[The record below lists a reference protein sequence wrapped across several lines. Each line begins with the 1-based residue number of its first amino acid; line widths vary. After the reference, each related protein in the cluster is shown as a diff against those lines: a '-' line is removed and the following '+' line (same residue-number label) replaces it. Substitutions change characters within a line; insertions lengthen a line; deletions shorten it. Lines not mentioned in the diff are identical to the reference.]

1 MFKRPFTIQD
11 IIDFFRI
18 DLWRIRLE
26 TVSPRRSFLLRQ
38 LRIISLSIRG
48 FDEDKCGL
56 RASALT
62 FYSLLSVVPVAAML
76 FGIAKGFGIQ
86 NRLEQELVGRLKGQ
100 EEVVAYIIDFAHA
113 MLENTKGGVIA
124 GIGLLVLFWLIIKL
138 LGNIEKSFNEIWGIP
153 KPRSLG
159 RKLSDYLS
167 IMLVC
172 PVLLVMS
179 SSVTVFITTQITSIT
194 QKIDLLGP
202 ISPLIIFSLKLLPYC
217 VIWIL
222 FSFVYIFMPHT
233 KVNFRS
239 GLLGGVVAGTIYVI
253 LQWAYINFQIGVS
266 RYGAIYGSFAALPL
280 FLTWL
285 QLSWLVVLFG
295 AEISFAHQN
304 VGTYEFEPDA
314 ENVSHSFKTL
324 LALRVTHICVERF
337 NKGEDPWS
345 AARICSYLEAPAR
358 LVNQVLYELVK
369 CNVLRETNNSNGD
382 EPLFLPARNVDILSV
397 SYVIDTLER
406 CGNSDIH
413 IAKSEELDKISDC
426 LIEFSNIIDNSKSN
440 ILLKDI

>member
-1 MFKRPFTIQD
+1 MRILPFTIQD
-11 IIDFFRI
+11 IINFFKT

-38 LRIISLSIRG
+38 LRVIILSIRG

-86 NRLEQELVGRLKGQ
+86 KRLEEELVGKLKGQ
-100 EEVVAYIIDFAHA
+100 EEVINYIIEFANT
-113 MLENTKGGVIA
+113 MLENAKGGVIA
-124 GIGLLVLFWLIIKL
+124 GVGLVVLFWLIIKL

-153 KPRSLG
+153 NPRSLG

-167 IMLVC
+167 LMLIC
-172 PVLLVMS
+172 PILLVMS
-179 SSVTVFITTQITSIT
+179 SSITVFITTQITAIT
-194 QKIDLLGP
+194 RQIDLLGP
-202 ISPLIIFSLKLLPYC
+202 ISPLIIFSLKILPYC
-217 VIWIL
+217 VIWLL

-233 KVNFRS
+233 KVSFRS
-239 GLLGGVVAGTIYVI
+239 GILGGIVAGTIYVI

-285 QLSWLVVLFG
+285 QLSWLIVLFG

-324 LALRVTHICVERF
+324 MALRITQICVKNF
-337 NKGEDPWS
+337 NNGDEPWS
-345 AARICSYLEAPAR
+345 AARICSHFEAPAR
-358 LVNQVLYELVK
+358 LVNQILYELVQ
-369 CNVLRETNNSNGD
+369 CRVLRETIDSNDD
-382 EPLFLPARNVDILSV
+382 EPFYLPARNADVLSINF
-397 SYVIDTLER
+397 VINKLER
-406 CGNSDIH
+406 CGNSEIH
-413 IAKSEELDKISDC
+413 VAKSEELEKISAC
-426 LIEFSNIIDNSKSN
+426 LDDFSNMIDNSKSN